1 MPRNRTN
8 NASAV
13 SVPNFDRVILRGGG
27 KTITRYIQVMRL
39 PHECSDWLSM
49 ARDRHLAA
57 WFTSDWIPYL
67 YFTIMIS
74 TGQEPWRER
83 NDDTKKRRREEEKKR
98 RREEEKK
105 SLAQHLKNTIR
116 RQMIWTTWLLTEDLF
131 VTLEYFLMCSL
142 LSDNEF

>member
-83 NDDTKKRRREEEKKR
+83 NNDTKIEEKKEKKKRRKEEKEKTWEERECVRVFVWCLCQKVYKR
-98 RREEEKK
+98 KK
-105 SLAQHLKNTIR
+105 SR
-116 RQMIWTTWLLTEDLF
+116 TTF
-131 VTLEYFLMCSL
+131 HSL
-142 LSDNEF
+142 QSGDHANART